1 MSTTIRQATCED
13 AAAIARVHVASW
25 LTTYR
30 GLMPDAVLDGLSVER
45 RQRQWE
51 QWLCGVETAPCIFV
65 AEDEHGEVIGFASGG
80 PPQVS
85 DEVPGYD
92 SELYTVYLLQ
102 TAQRQGAGR
111 RLVAAVAE
119 HLLAAGNHAMLL
131 WVLGTNEPSRRFYER
146 IGGRELM
153 TKPANFGGAMLDEV
167 AYGYDLPAL
176 VGRLGDEGPHP
187 QPLSRTGGRGGHS
200 SVVEPQ

>member
-1 MSTTIRQATCED
+1 MPITVRQATCED

-30 GLMPDAVLDGLSVER
+30 GQMPDALLDGLRVEQ

-51 QWLCGVETAPCIFV
+51 RSLCGSDAEPCIFV
-65 AEDEHGEVIGFASGG
+65 AEDEHGQVIGFASGG
-80 PPQVS
+80 PPQVP

-102 TAQRQGAGR
+102 EAQGKGTGR

-119 HLLAAGNHAMLL
+119 RLLTDGNRAMLL
-131 WVLGTNEPSRRFYER
+131 WVLGTNAPSRRFYER
-146 IGGRELM
+146 LGGRELL
-153 TKPANFGGAMLDEV
+153 TKPADFGGAMLDEV

-176 VGRLGDEGPHP
+176 VRLLGEAE
-187 QPLSRTGGRGGHS
+187 RRG
-200 SVVEPQ
+200 